1 MRASAKARRG
11 SCQAM
16 EVLLGIASL
25 WTRTPTSTGLL
36 PHKVD
41 TYSPECVEQEFSE
54 VAPYQ
59 SALDTEFEEAP
70 RGYEFL
76 GIG

>member
-41 TYSPECVEQEFSE
+41 TYSPEECVEQELSE
-54 VAPYQ
+54 VHLY
-59 SALDTEFEEAP
+59 
-70 RGYEFL
+70 GVL
-76 GIG
+76 GGQLFRHWCKTRCW